1 MAKRHLHH
9 FNRGLAIGF
18 EIIGVCGIL
27 FLLGWGALI
36 FRLSQG
42 PMKVNFLTR
51 RIERAV
57 NADQKDY
64 RFSVGATELAWGG
77 RGHPFMFDMEH
88 VSINRTDGTPVLSVE
103 KIGVR
108 LSKSHL
114 LFGRVVPRVIR
125 IYAPVLRIVRD
136 EDGHFSL
143 NVDDHDADDKDDGD
157 KAARKAAA
165 APAVPAA
172 ENPAA
177 VDVLK
182 SLLARMKND
191 SRSSLLGGLN
201 EVSVT
206 GAAFVYQDK
215 ILGGIWKS
223 AETDIVFARAR
234 GGLAV
239 SAIASIG
246 SAPADAAILRG
257 DFYYNWQ
264 TRRTQGTVGFANLNP
279 RRIAQQSPTLKALT
293 DADVPLRGNFSI
305 ALDPDFRPLG
315 GHFAIGSGAGTVF
328 DAALFAKPLPVT
340 FIGMRGQFDLPTQ
353 SLQLDSLR
361 VKFPG
366 PEVTGSG
373 SVRAAEKGH
382 AITFDAVLKNM
393 PLDKLKTYWPTA
405 LAPDARGWVTGH
417 LSAGTATKATLHLAL
432 FSPALVCLAADAA
445 PWGDF
450 STPVVQHVGGRID
463 FHDIKVDYFPP
474 LLPVKKVAG
483 HATYD
488 NQSFN
493 LDISGGDLGDMHVIH
508 SNIAITDLAA
518 TAAQPEDYA
527 AAAPRHARI
536 HIAVALK
543 GPLKTALGVLAGK
556 PLRYPQKLGL
566 NVKDTAGDAT
576 VDVDFKF
583 PLYDDLKVNEVD
595 VTAAAMVDNVLLSN
609 IAAGM
614 ALTGG
619 PVALKLADGTLE
631 AHGKGSLGTMP
642 VTFDWKKYFS
652 AQAPVD
658 SRVKASLPLD
668 AASLAAFNV
677 PPQLQIS
684 GVVPATVTYTVLPDH
699 KATLLFSGYI
709 SKAGFTVPGTGY
721 TKQPKVGGTLGMTVH
736 FKNGNVTSINRLD
749 LETDRALVKGD
760 IDFARDGK
768 LSGAALGKVKLGAT
782 DVSVALA
789 RSGGTYDVSVSGTSF
804 DASRFLSNG
813 VAPKDDAAAA
823 QKTTPIKLVMKVD
836 RLVTSKGG
844 AINHLNLSLLRNAWG
859 RIASLAATGVSGG
872 RPLKLSYTP
881 GVKGHSLHFE
891 ADNAGAALSA
901 LGISDGVRGGKL
913 TVIGD
918 PDAPV
923 GGRNMH
929 GYVYLM
935 NFSLVDV
942 PVLGRL
948 LNALSLGG
956 FFELLQGKGIA
967 FHKMRCEFW
976 WTDKGEPQSKKNV
989 RLITV
994 RHGET
999 SGASL
1004 GLTFKGSIDN
1014 WNNTVDMNGTII
1026 PVSDINKMISFIPI
1040 VGNILTG
1047 GGNGVFAATYTV
1059 KGPKADP
1066 NVTVNPLSVL
1076 APGILRQLFF
1086 EK

>member
-18 EIIGVCGIL
+18 EIIGVGGIL

-42 PMKVNFLTR
+42 PMRVNFLTR

-64 RFSVGATELAWGG
+64 RFSVGTTELTWGG
-77 RGHPFMFDMEH
+77 RGHPFMFDMDH
-88 VSINRTDGTPVLSVE
+88 VRITLTDGTPVLSVE

-108 LSKSHL
+108 LSKSNL

-125 IYAPVLRIVRD
+125 IYAPVLRVVRD

-143 NVDDHDADDKDDGD
+143 NVDDHDADDSDDGGT
-157 KAARKAAA
+157 AAKKPAAKPSAPAAA
-165 APAVPAA
+165 S
-172 ENPAA
+172 PAA
-177 VDVLK
+177 VEVLK
-182 SLLARMKND
+182 SLLARMKSD
-191 SRSSLLGGLN
+191 SRSTLLGGLN
-201 EVSVT
+201 EVSVMD
-206 GAAFVYQDK
+206 AAFLYQDK
-215 ILGGIWKS
+215 VLGVSWKS
-223 AETDIVFARAR
+223 DETDVVFARAR

-246 SAPADAAILRG
+246 GTAAEAAILRG

-264 TRRTQGTVGFANLNP
+264 TRRTQGTVGFSNLNP
-279 RRIAQQSPTLKALT
+279 HRLAQQSRALQALT
-293 DADVPLRGNFSI
+293 DADVPLMGNLSI
-305 ALDPDFRPLG
+305 ALDPNFHPLG
-315 GHFAIGSGAGTVF
+315 GRFKIGSGAGTIS
-328 DAALFAKPLPVT
+328 DAALFSKPLAVK
-340 FIGMRGQFDLPTQ
+340 FIGLQGQVDLQTQ
-353 SLQLDSLR
+353 SLKLTSLKI
-361 VKFPG
+361 KFHG

-373 SVRAAEKGH
+373 SVRRAEEGR
-382 AITFDAVLKNM
+382 AIAIDAVLKDM
-393 PLDKLKTYWPTA
+393 PLDKLKTYWPAA

-417 LSAGTATKATLHLAL
+417 LSAGTATKATLHLAI
-432 FSPALVCLAADAA
+432 FSKVRVCLGKDAA
-445 PWGDF
+445 PWDDF
-450 STPVVQHVGGRID
+450 SAPVVQHVGGHID
-463 FHDIKVDYFPP
+463 FHGIKVDYFPP
-474 LLPVKKVAG
+474 LMPVKKVAG
-483 HATYD
+483 RATYD
-488 NQSFN
+488 NKSFS
-493 LDISGGDLGDMHVIH
+493 LDISGGDLGDMKVIR
-508 SNIAITDLAA
+508 SKIAITGLDTQTDA
-518 TAAQPEDYA
+518 
-527 AAAPRHARI
+527 RHSRI

-543 GPLKTALGVLAGK
+543 GPLKTALDVLASK
-556 PLRYPQKLGL
+556 PLGYPQKLGL
-566 NVKDTAGDAT
+566 DVKNTAGDAT

-583 PLYDDLKVNEVD
+583 PLYDDLKIDEVG
-595 VTAAAMVDNVLLSN
+595 VTAAATVDNVLLGN

-614 ALTGG
+614 SLTGG
-619 PVALKLADGTLE
+619 PVSLKLANGTLE
-631 AHGKGSLGTMP
+631 AHGKGQLGAMP

-652 AQAPVD
+652 ARAPVD
-658 SRVKASLPLD
+658 SSVKASLPLD

-699 KATLLFSGYI
+699 KATLLFSGDI

-736 FKNGNVTSINRLD
+736 FKNGNVTAINRLD

-760 IDFARDGK
+760 IYFRKDGT
-768 LSGAALGKVKLGAT
+768 LSSAALDKVRLGAT
-782 DVSVALA
+782 DVSLDLS
-789 RSGGTYDVSVSGTSF
+789 RSKGAYDVSISGTSF
-804 DASRFLSNG
+804 DASHFLSNG
-813 VAPKDDAAAA
+813 VAPKDDASAA
-823 QKTTPIKLVMKVD
+823 QKTTPVALVMKVD
-836 RLVTSKGG
+836 KLVTSKNG
-844 AINHLNLSLLRNAWG
+844 AISHLYLSLLRNAWG
-859 RIASLAATGVSGG
+859 RIDSLVATGMSGG
-872 RPLKLSYTP
+872 RPLKLSYMP

-913 TVIGD
+913 TVNGY

-929 GYVYLM
+929 GSVYLM
-935 NFSLVDV
+935 DFTLVDV

-956 FFELLQGKGIA
+956 FFELLKGKGIA
-967 FHKMRCEFW
+967 FQKMRCDFW

-1026 PVSDINKMISFIPI
+1026 PVSGINKMISVIPL
-1040 VGNILTG
+1040 VGPILTG
-1047 GGNGVFAATYTV
+1047 GKGVIAATYTV
-1059 KGPKADP
+1059 RGPKADP
-1066 NVTVNPLSVL
+1066 DVTVNPLSVL
-1076 APGILRQLFF
+1076 APGIFRKLFF
-1086 EK
+1086 EH